1 MDGVRQAVA
10 CVRICVLWNND
21 DFGEFVARFLYSLVF
36 ILLLPVVFLSL
47 YLRGNK
53 APAYRQRWLERVGL
67 SSAPQLKK
75 SIWVHA
81 VSVGEV
87 IAAVP
92 LVREFQCRYP
102 DYPIVVTTMTPTG
115 SDRVKAIFGNSVY
128 HQYLPYDIPLALGRF
143 IKKAAPRI
151 CIVMETELWPNLIHQ
166 CYRRNI
172 AVVVSNAR
180 LSESSAAGYR
190 RVKPLTKRMLGEV
203 SRVLAQTEVEGQRF
217 VNLGLPAANLLV
229 TGSLKFDIEI
239 ENRLRDAAFEL
250 RQQWLH
256 RPCLIA
262 ASTHQGEDEVIL
274 DAFNLIRQVHGN
286 ALLVLVPRHPERFE
300 QVAALLD
307 KRQYAYARRSNA
319 AAVNDSHA
327 VLLGDTMGEL
337 LTLLGAADVA
347 FVGGSLVET
356 GGHNVLEPV
365 AMGVATITGPYT
377 FNFQTITELLL
388 RRKGITVVSD
398 EIRLAQVC
406 IGFFTNPEL
415 ANAQASRGH
424 AVLNENKGALA
435 KQLQA
440 IDVLIGP
447 R

>member
-1 MDGVRQAVA
+1 M
-10 CVRICVLWNND
+10 
-21 DFGEFVARFLYSLVF
+21 ARFLYSSLF

-47 YLRGNK
+47 YLRGSK
-53 APAYRQRWLERVGL
+53 SPAYRQRWLERIGMNRPL
-67 SSAPQLKK
+67 QLNK

-92 LVREFQCRYP
+92 LVREFQRRYP
-102 DYPIVVTTMTPTG
+102 DYSIVVTTMTPTG
-115 SDRVKAIFGNSVY
+115 SDRVKAIFGDSVY
-128 HQYLPYDIPLALGRF
+128 HQYLPYDIPWALGRF
-143 IKKAAPRI
+143 IKKTAPQI

-190 RVKPLTKRMLGEV
+190 RLKSLSKKMLGEV
-203 SRVLAQTEVEGQRF
+203 GRVLAQTEIEGQRF
-217 VNLGLPAANLLV
+217 VSLGLPPANLQV

-239 ENRLRDAAFEL
+239 EDRLRDVALEL
-250 RQQWLH
+250 RQDWLH

-262 ASTHQGEDEVIL
+262 ASTHQGEDELIL
-274 DAFNLIRQVHGN
+274 DAFNLIRQSHGD
-286 ALLVLVPRHPERFE
+286 ALLILVPRHPERFE

-307 KRQYAYARRSNA
+307 KRQYSFVRRSHA
-319 AAVNDSHA
+319 AAVNDDHA

-337 LTLLGAADVA
+337 LTLLGAADIA
-347 FVGGSLVET
+347 FVGGSLVDT
-356 GGHNVLEPV
+356 GGHNVLEPI
-365 AMGVATITGPYT
+365 AMGVATITGPHT
-377 FNFQTITELLL
+377 FNFQAITELLL
-388 RRKGITVVSD
+388 QRNGITVVSD
-398 EIRLAQVC
+398 EINLAQVC
-406 IGFFTNPEL
+406 VGFFTSPD
-415 ANAQASRGH
+415 AASAQVSRGN

-440 IDVLIGP
+440 IDELIC
-447 R
+447 